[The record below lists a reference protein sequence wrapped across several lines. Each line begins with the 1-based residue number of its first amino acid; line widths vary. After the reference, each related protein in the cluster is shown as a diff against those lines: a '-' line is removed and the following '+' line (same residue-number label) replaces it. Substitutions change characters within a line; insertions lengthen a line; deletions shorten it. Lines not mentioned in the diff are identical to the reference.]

1 VFCVLNFLFGA
12 LVLSIPLLNQRIA
25 GAQFQTPAEVV
36 RWMGAM
42 QAQDYHQALWAI
54 GLRMQAATVAQV
66 EQAIAEGQILRT
78 WPMRGTIHFVPP
90 DDAQWMLTLCASR
103 MLAAD
108 ARRMR
113 QLDLTLE
120 IIKRCQAVFGDAL
133 SGGKRLTR
141 AEMLTLLENDGI
153 STAGQ
158 RGYHILWYLAQ
169 SGVIC
174 LGPMD
179 DKQQT
184 FVLLDEWAP
193 HARDL
198 PREEALAELTRRFF
212 TSHGPATLAD
222 FARWS
227 GLTLTDTK
235 AGVRMNSDALIAT
248 DIDGTDYWLSRE
260 QTAQALDAA
269 AGVYLLPGFDE
280 YVLGYKDRSA
290 VLAAEHAQKIVPGNN
305 GIFFPTV
312 VIDGQIVGV
321 WKRTLKRKGV
331 DLAFEPVTTFGEQ
344 EVQVVAAAH
353 EYSDFLELPLA
364 STATSSSH

>member
-1 VFCVLNFLFGA
+1 MNAEEIGLRR
-12 LVLSIPLLNQRIA
+12 LLNQRIA
-25 GAQFQTPAEVV
+25 GATFQTPADVV

-66 EQAIAEGQILRT
+66 EQAIAAGHILRT

-90 DDAQWMLTLCASR
+90 DDAKWMLTLCAAR

-120 IIKRCQAVFGDAL
+120 IIERCQAVFVDAL

-141 AEMLTLLENDGI
+141 AAMLTLLENAGI

-174 LGPMD
+174 LGPME

-184 FVLLDEWAP
+184 VALLDEWAP
-193 HARDL
+193 HAHDL

-212 TSHGPATLAD
+212 ISHGPATLAD

-227 GLTLTDTK
+227 GLTMTDAK
-235 AGVRMNSDALIAT
+235 AGVRMNSDALIAAT
-248 DIDGTDYWLSRE
+248 IDGTEYWLSKDQAE
-260 QTAQALDAA
+260 QTLDAA

-290 VLAAEHAQKIVPGNN
+290 VLTAEHAQKIVPGNN

-321 WKRTLKRKGV
+321 WKRTRKRKGV
-331 DLAFEPVTTFGEQ
+331 DMSFEPFTAFGER
-344 EVQVVAAAH
+344 EAQVVAAAQ

-364 STATSSSH
+364 STATSLSH

>member
-1 VFCVLNFLFGA
+1 MNAEQIGLYR
-12 LVLSIPLLNQRIA
+12 LLNQRIA
-25 GAQFQTPAEVV
+25 GATLQTPADVV

-66 EQAIAEGQILRT
+66 EQAIAAGQILRT
-78 WPMRGTIHFVPP
+78 WPMRGTIHCVPP
-90 DDAQWMLTLCASR
+90 DDAKWMLTLCASR
-103 MLAAD
+103 ILAAD

-113 QLDLTLE
+113 QLDLTLATIE
-120 IIKRCQAVFGDAL
+120 RCQAVFVDAL

-141 AEMLTLLENDGI
+141 AAMLTLLENDGI

-174 LGPMD
+174 LGPMEG
-179 DKQQT
+179 KQQT
-184 FVLLDEWAP
+184 FALLDEWAP

-235 AGVRMNSDALIAT
+235 AGVRMNSDALTAT
-248 DIDGTDYWLSRE
+248 TIDGTEYWLSKE
-260 QTAQALDAA
+260 QTERALDEA

-290 VLAAEHAQKIVPGNN
+290 VLDAEHAQKIVPGNN

-321 WKRTLKRKGV
+321 WKRKLKRKGV
-331 DLAFEPVTTFGEQ
+331 DMSFKPFTAFGEM
-344 EVQVVAAAH
+344 ETQVVTAASS
-353 EYSDFLELPLA
+353 YSAFLDLPIA
-364 STATSSSH
+364 ATTIGGDTCSTP

>member
-1 VFCVLNFLFGA
+1 MKAEEIGLHR
-12 LVLSIPLLNQRIA
+12 LLNQRIA
-25 GAQFQTPAEVV
+25 GTKLQTSAEVV
-36 RWMGAM
+36 QWMGAM

-54 GLRMQAATVAQV
+54 GLRMHAATMAQV

-90 DDAQWMLTLCASR
+90 DDAKWMLKLCASR
-103 MLAAD
+103 ILSAD
-108 ARRMR
+108 ARRMG

-120 IIKRCQAVFGDAL
+120 IIERCQVVFVDAL

-141 AEMLTLLENDGI
+141 AAMLALLEDTGI

-174 LGPMD
+174 MGPMD
-179 DKQQT
+179 GKQQT

-198 PREEALAELTRRFF
+198 SREESLAELTRRFF

-248 DIDGTDYWLSRE
+248 TIDGTEYWLSRE
-260 QTAQALDAA
+260 QAEQTLDAA

-290 VLAAEHAQKIVPGNN
+290 VLDAEHAQKIVPGNN
-305 GIFFPTV
+305 GVFFPTV
-312 VIDGQIVGV
+312 VINGQIVGV
-321 WKRTLKRKGV
+321 WKRKLKRKGV
-331 DLAFEPVTTFGEQ
+331 DLAFEPFTTFGER
-344 EVQVVAAAH
+344 EESVLEAASA
-353 EYSDFLELPLA
+353 YSDFLALPLA
-364 STATSSSH
+364 LTSTSSSH

>member
-1 VFCVLNFLFGA
+1 MNAEQIGLRR
-12 LVLSIPLLNQRIA
+12 LLNQRIA
-25 GAQFQTPAEVV
+25 GTKFQTPAEVV
-36 RWMGAM
+36 QWMGAM

-54 GLRMQAATVAQV
+54 GLRMPAATVAQV
-66 EQAIAEGQILRT
+66 EQAIAAGHILRT

-90 DDAQWMLTLCASR
+90 DDAKWMLTLCAAR

-108 ARRMR
+108 TRRMG

-120 IIKRCQAVFGDAL
+120 IIERCQAVFVDAL

-141 AEMLTLLENDGI
+141 AAMLRLLEDAGI

-169 SGVIC
+169 SGIIC

-179 DKQQT
+179 GKQQT
-184 FVLLDEWAP
+184 FALLDEWAP

-227 GLTLTDTK
+227 GLTITDAK
-235 AGVRMNSDALIAT
+235 AGVRMNSDALIAA
-248 DIDGTDYWLSRE
+248 DIDGTEYWLSKE
-260 QTAQALDAA
+260 QAEQALDA

-321 WKRTLKRKGV
+321 WKRKLKRKGV
-331 DLAFEPVTTFGEQ
+331 DMSFEPFTAFGKMEAQ
-344 EVQVVAAAH
+344 VQAAAR
-353 EYSDFLELPLA
+353 EYSAFLDLPIA
-364 STATSSSH
+364 ATTIGGDICSTP